1 MYGEHRRR
9 EIRPRSRFR
18 SARKNA
24 RNGGALQPLMPE
36 DARRIVFFYFF
47 VEVLLRKTRYV
58 ARWFCKSINS
68 TTQQMNII
76 NFGFYFLH
84 GASAAFGGIA
94 VASVGYGLLLDSGTA
109 PTLVAWAGIIYGA
122 VLAIRCAICLSSLA
136 AALGTARF
144 STDRAALFVAGFR
157 YGTGHWSL
165 LSATVLAGLSGFCFI
180 YAAYTQS
187 FLIALAAGFTGLSLR
202 LCAMLLVAQVRPS
215 SVQE

>member
-1 MYGEHRRR
+1 M
-9 EIRPRSRFR
+9 
-18 SARKNA
+18 A
-24 RNGGALQPLMPE
+24 E
-36 DARRIVFFYFF
+36 DARQTVYFYFF

-58 ARWFCKSINS
+58 ARWFCTSTNS
-68 TTQQMNII
+68 TAQMNII

-84 GASAAFGGIA
+84 GASALFGGVA
-94 VASVGYGLLLDSGTA
+94 VASVGYGLLLPSGSA

-122 VLAIRCAICLSSLA
+122 VLAIRCAICLGSLA

-144 STDRAALFVAGFR
+144 STERAALFVAGFR

-187 FLIALAAGFTGLSLR
+187 FLIALVAGFTGLSLR
-202 LCAMLLVAQVRPS
+202 LCAMVLVAQVRPS